1 MYNELF
7 VVGYGYLN
15 GKRVFKFRNS
25 WGTNMGYNGYGY
37 IHMNEYCNEITGF
50 IHINGY
56 RNKLSY
62 LIAISIY
69 MNISIAIITPVGTP
83 RVSKFKNSF
92 SIEISIA
99 NNK

>member
-1 MYNELF
+1 VYNELF
-7 VVGYGYLN
+7 VAGYGYLN

-37 IHMNEYCNEITGF
+37 IHINEYCNEITGF

-69 MNISIAIITPVGTP
+69 MNIYIYDNNLYEYIYSHYNPSWYP
-83 RVSKFKNSF
+83 KSF
-92 SIEISIA
+92 
-99 NNK
+99 